1 MDNVWDCVV
10 VGGGAAGLSAAL
22 VLGRARRRT
31 LLVDAGE
38 PSNAVSHGIGGLL
51 GHNGRRPAEL
61 YAAGRVELEEFP
73 HVQVRAGVV
82 VDAERGDLFTV
93 RMADGRVESTRL
105 ILLATGM
112 DYRLPEVPGLADLW
126 GSSVFHCPFCHG
138 WEMRDAPLA
147 VLAGARAVHAGL
159 LLRGWTDDL
168 VVLTDGSADLGE
180 GRALLEAAGI
190 RIDERP
196 VTAVRGTDEAVTV
209 EFSVGPALARRAL
222 MAAPV
227 LGQRSPLAQRL
238 GVRFDESNPM
248 SGEAVWVDD
257 FGRTSVRGVLAA
269 GDVTVQMPQVAAAI
283 AAGSKAAASAVQT
296 LLGEDH
302 GLPVPPWK
310 EEVHV

>member
-31 LLVDAGE
+31 LVVDAGA
-38 PSNAVSHGIGGLL
+38 PSNAVAHGIGGLL
-51 GHNGRRPAEL
+51 GHNGRPPADL
-61 YAAGRVELEEFP
+61 YALGRRELAEFP
-73 HVQVRAGVV
+73 HVQVRSGAV
-82 VDAERGDLFTV
+82 VDARRGDLCTV
-93 RMADGRVESTRL
+93 GLADGSTEMTRL

-112 DYRLPEVPGLADLW
+112 DYRLPQVPGLAELW

-159 LLRGWTDDL
+159 MLRGWTDDI
-168 VVLTDGSADLGE
+168 VVLTDGNDDLAE
-180 GRALLEAAGI
+180 GRDLLTAAGI

-196 VTAVRGTDEAVTV
+196 VARVRGDDGAVVV
-209 EFSVGPALARRAL
+209 EFSDGSALPRRGL
-222 MAAPV
+222 MAAPAMA
-227 LGQRSPLAQRL
+227 QRSPLAQRL
-238 GVRFDESNPM
+238 GVRFDQANPM

-283 AAGSKAAASAVQT
+283 AAGSKAGASAVQT